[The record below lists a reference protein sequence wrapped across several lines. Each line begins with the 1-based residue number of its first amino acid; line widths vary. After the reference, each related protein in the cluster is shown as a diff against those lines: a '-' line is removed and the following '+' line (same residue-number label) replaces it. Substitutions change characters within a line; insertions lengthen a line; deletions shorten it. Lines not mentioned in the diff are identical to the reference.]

1 MAPNFSY
8 QSSGNIH
15 RAEEED
21 GAVQER
27 IKVNTTYL
35 NAFSL
40 FLFVLLLSFIFYR
53 FSTLSVHKGLN
64 HVIWTLALA
73 CETCFACLWILSM
86 NIRWRMVEYRT
97 YPNRLLKRLKSESE
111 LPAVD
116 MFVTTADALKE
127 PPILTVNTV
136 LSLLAVDYPLNK
148 LACYVSDEGASPL
161 TFYALTEAAEYVRL
175 WVPFCKKH
183 GVGVRAPFIYFSETS
198 HNCDSFTSEFLTE
211 WKKMKSEYDELS
223 RRINEAVTSKSV
235 PYPNMNEEFAAF
247 SRIEGGD
254 HPSIIKVIVEN
265 RERSSGG
272 LAHVI
277 YVSRE
282 KRPKHPHHYKAGAM
296 NVLTRVSAVMTNAP
310 IIMNVDCDMFVNN
323 PTCFYEAMCLL
334 LGFKSERESAFVQFP
349 QVFYGG
355 LKDDPFGN
363 QLKVLFSVVM
373 AGVSG
378 IKGPP
383 YSGTGC
389 FHRRKAIYGFP
400 PDDSKG
406 KCLEFFDG
414 IQPHV
419 YLDCNLKYGLPF
431 SGSNEA
437 NMEELINRFGYCEE
451 LLRSILGIHLDKA
464 GDTLSFERK
473 VEVAHIVAGCKYENN
488 TYWGH
493 QVGWVYV
500 SCTED
505 LILSLK
511 LFAAGWRSVY
521 CTPKPPAFLGCAP
534 CSGPETLLQQ
544 RRWAAGLLE
553 VVVGRHS
560 PLLSAITKMLKI
572 RQCLAF
578 LNLWALRPIPEICY
592 SILPA
597 ISLLT
602 NAHFLPKFHEPIV
615 LIPISLFLLF
625 NFFGLMEYWRCNL
638 STREWWNNQRMSRI
652 NCASGWLFGFF
663 DVTLKLLGLSDI
675 VFVVTP
681 KDEGDNDLYANK
693 FTFNSHVMFIPPT
706 TLLFLNLA
714 SLVMVA
720 PKLARGDFN
729 MLLEVIC
736 SAWVVACFSPF
747 LKGLVRKGRYG
758 IPWSIICKSG
768 TLALMFVYICK
779 LHVQGG

>member
-310 IIMNVDCDMFVNN
+310 IIMNVDCDIFKPLTTYEELNN
-323 PTCFYEAMCLL
+323 
-334 LGFKSERESAFVQFP
+334 SQ
-349 QVFYGG
+349 
-355 LKDDPFGN
+355 
-363 QLKVLFSVVM
+363 
-373 AGVSG
+373 
-378 IKGPP
+378 
-383 YSGTGC
+383 
-389 FHRRKAIYGFP
+389 
-400 PDDSKG
+400 
-406 KCLEFFDG
+406 
-414 IQPHV
+414 
-419 YLDCNLKYGLPF
+419 KYKH
-431 SGSNEA
+431 GSNEA

-602 NAHFLPKFHEPIV
+602 NAHFLPKWLGNRRSQSNV
-615 LIPISLFLLF
+615 TMKFL
-625 NFFGLMEYWRCNL
+625 E
-638 STREWWNNQRMSRI
+638 
-652 NCASGWLFGFF
+652 
-663 DVTLKLLGLSDI
+663 DI
-675 VFVVTP
+675 TYYAKRFR
-681 KDEGDNDLYANK
+681 DN
-693 FTFNSHVMFIPPT
+693 I
-706 TLLFLNLA
+706 
-714 SLVMVA
+714 
-720 PKLARGDFN
+720 
-729 MLLEVIC
+729 
-736 SAWVVACFSPF
+736 
-747 LKGLVRKGRYG
+747 
-758 IPWSIICKSG
+758 
-768 TLALMFVYICK
+768 
-779 LHVQGG
+779 